1 VDTYVELSDEQ
12 IVTKCVSDSTF
23 LRVLINRY
31 ETKLDTYIRRKSNAT
46 NEDRKD
52 ILQNVFIKV
61 YKNINDFDL
70 HLSFSSWI
78 YRIAHNEM
86 IDWYR
91 REKKHPLLHFED
103 DETIIN
109 KIVSDVDVE
118 QSSIDRETR
127 AHLEKVLRTLSPEYQ
142 EVVEL
147 RFFEEKS
154 YEEISD
160 ILRIPPGTVAI
171 RINRVKKKLK
181 ELLHAYAHQ

>member
-1 VDTYVELSDEQ
+1 MDTYLELSDEQ
-12 IVTKCVSDSTF
+12 IVKKCVSDSTF

-31 ETKLDTYIRRKSNAT
+31 ENKLDLYIRRKSNAT

-61 YKNINDFDL
+61 YKNINDFDQN
-70 HLSFSSWI
+70 LSFSSWI

-91 REKKHPLLHFED
+91 REKKHPILHFED

-109 KIVSDVDVE
+109 KIVSDVDVQKE
-118 QSSIDRETR
+118 SIDTETR
-127 AHLEKVLRTLSPEYQ
+127 VYIKKVLGTLSQEYQ
-142 EVVEL
+142 DVVQL
-147 RFFEEKS
+147 RFFEQKS

-160 ILRIPPGTVAI
+160 ILRIPSGTVAI

-181 ELLHAYAHQ
+181 ELLHEYAQS